1 MAITRQCKG
10 RRSIGLDEY
19 VAEVAAT
26 IDPQDELSIADTAPL
41 LHALAND
48 RELVVRQLNAQVEA
62 QFKRGVIPS
71 AQAILLAEHESFYVR
86 ANVWPSNADIAAGR
100 IYQEQFSYDV
110 AHDHN
115 FSFLT
120 VPYFGPGYETE
131 IYEYDHDAVTGYIGE
146 PVELRFLEHV
156 AFGGDL
162 VMLYRASRDVH
173 VQHPPEEMSITLNLL
188 VSTPEARMREQ
199 FYFDL
204 PSQTISGYPDESDTS
219 KRQSFFDIASR
230 IGDGNT
236 RQLLDDLTRLHPA
249 PRTRLNAAEA
259 IQRMEPDD
267 EVWERVADD
276 AAELVRRVA
285 RQKLANR

>member
-1 MAITRQCKG
+1 MAITRHCSG
-10 RRSIGLDEY
+10 TRSISLEEFVSQ
-19 VAEVAAT
+19 VADT
-26 IDPQDELSIADTAPL
+26 IDPQDEASLAEAAPL

-48 RELVVRQLNAQVEA
+48 RELVVRHLNRHVEA

-71 AQAILLAEHESFYVR
+71 AQAILLAEHERFYVR

-131 IYEYDHDAVTGYIGE
+131 IHEYDHDRVTGYIGE
-146 PVELRFLEHV
+146 PVELRFLERT
-156 AFGGDL
+156 AFGGDM

-173 VQHPPEEMSITLNLL
+173 VQYPPAEMSITLNLL
-188 VSTPEARMREQ
+188 VSPPEARMREQ
-199 FYFDL
+199 YYFDL
-204 PSQTISGYPDESDTS
+204 GSQTVSGYPDESDTS

-230 IGDGNT
+230 IGNADT
-236 RQLLDDLTRLHPA
+236 RQLFDDLSRLHPS
-249 PRTRLNAAEA
+249 PRTRLNATEA
-259 IQRMEPDD
+259 VERMDPQAPA
-267 EVWERVADD
+267 WERACDD
-276 AAELVRRVA
+276 PAELVRRVA
-285 RQKLANR
+285 RQKLAQR